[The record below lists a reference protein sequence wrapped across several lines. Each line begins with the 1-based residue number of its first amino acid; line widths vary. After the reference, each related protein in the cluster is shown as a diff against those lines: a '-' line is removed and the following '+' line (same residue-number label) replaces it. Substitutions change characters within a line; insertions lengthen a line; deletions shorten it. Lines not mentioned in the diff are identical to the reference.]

1 MRGLRRE
8 QEGRRTAIDG
18 GMAVSPSSGFTGGG
32 MSGPYGI
39 AVDGTGK

>member
-1 MRGLRRE
+1 MRGLGRE
-8 QEGRRTAIDG
+8 QGTAHRNRR